1 MRIVCA
7 PDSFKHSLTAAEA
20 AAAMARGVR
29 AVWPDAEA
37 VEVPLSDGGEG
48 FTDAIA
54 DALGA
59 RVVDVPV
66 QDARGRP
73 ATGRLALA
81 GDVAAF
87 EMASASGLEA
97 IADDDRDILASDT
110 RGVGQ
115 LVRAALDAG
124 ATTLVIGLGGSATN
138 DGGAGMLAEL
148 GVRFLDAGGRV
159 LATTPAGLA
168 DLASVDATGLD
179 PRLVDARV
187 RVACDVDN
195 PLLGERG
202 ASAVFGPQKGATTPE
217 LVTRLDATLARLAEL
232 SGHAAV
238 ADAPGAGAAGGLGF
252 ALLAFAGAE
261 LVPGIELVCD
271 TVGFHDTV
279 AGADLVL
286 SGEGS
291 IDAQTLSGKTPAGVA
306 DVAGAQGVP
315 VVLFGGRVAP
325 DADALRADGRVAAI
339 VGITPDGQ
347 SLPQA
352 LANAA
357 ANLERAVA
365 DHLANRPRRTASGE
379 PAEWPQA

>member
-1 MRIVCA
+1 MRVVCA

-59 RVVDVPV
+59 RVVDIPV

-168 DLASVDATGLD
+168 DLACVDATGLD

-379 PAEWPQA
+379 PAEWPHA

>member
-59 RVVDVPV
+59 RVVDIPV

-168 DLASVDATGLD
+168 DLACVDATGLD

-195 PLLGERG
+195 PLLGDRG

-261 LVPGIELVCD
+261 LVP
-271 TVGFHDTV
+271 
-279 AGADLVL
+279 
-286 SGEGS
+286 
-291 IDAQTLSGKTPAGVA
+291 
-306 DVAGAQGVP
+306 
-315 VVLFGGRVAP
+315 
-325 DADALRADGRVAAI
+325 
-339 VGITPDGQ
+339 
-347 SLPQA
+347 
-352 LANAA
+352 
-357 ANLERAVA
+357 
-365 DHLANRPRRTASGE
+365 
-379 PAEWPQA
+379 

>member
-54 DALGA
+54 DAVGA
-59 RVVDVPV
+59 RVVDIPV

-168 DLASVDATGLD
+168 DLACVDATGLD

-195 PLLGERG
+195 PLLGDRG

-291 IDAQTLSGKTPAGVA
+291 IDAQTLAGKTPAGVA

-365 DHLANRPRRTASGE
+365 DHLANRPRRTASGG
-379 PAEWPQA
+379 PAEWPHA

>member
-59 RVVDVPV
+59 RVVDIPV

-168 DLASVDATGLD
+168 DLACVDATGLD
-179 PRLVDARV
+179 PRLVDARG

-195 PLLGERG
+195 PLLGDRG

-379 PAEWPQA
+379 PAEWPHA

>member
-59 RVVDVPV
+59 RVVDIPV

-81 GDVAAF
+81 CDVAAF

-195 PLLGERG
+195 PLLGDRG

-252 ALLAFAGAE
+252 ALLAFAGVE

-379 PAEWPQA
+379 PAEWPHA

>member
-195 PLLGERG
+195 PLLGDRG

-379 PAEWPQA
+379 PAEWPHA

>member
-59 RVVDVPV
+59 RVVDFPV

-168 DLASVDATGLD
+168 DLACVDATGLD

-195 PLLGERG
+195 PLLGDRG

-252 ALLAFAGAE
+252 ALLAFACAE

-379 PAEWPQA
+379 PAEWPHA

>member
-7 PDSFKHSLTAAEA
+7 PDSFTHPLPAADA

-59 RVVDVPV
+59 RVVDIPV

-87 EMASASGLEA
+87 EMANASGLEA
-97 IADDDRDILASDT
+97 IDDDDRDILASDT

-279 AGADLVL
+279 AGAALVL

-379 PAEWPQA
+379 PAEWPHA

>member
-1 MRIVCA
+1 MRVVCA

-59 RVVDVPV
+59 RVVDIPV

-379 PAEWPQA
+379 PAEWPHA

>member
-1 MRIVCA
+1 MKIVCA
-7 PDSFKHSLTAAEA
+7 PDSFKHSLSAAEA

-29 AVWPDAEA
+29 AAWPDAEA
-37 VEVPLSDGGEG
+37 VDVPLSDGGEG

-59 RVVDVPV
+59 RVADVPV
-66 QDARGRP
+66 LDALGRP

-148 GVRFLDAGGRV
+148 GVRFLDADARV

-202 ASAVFGPQKGATTPE
+202 ASAVFGPQKGATPE
-217 LVTRLDATLARLAEL
+217 LVARLDATLAKLAEL
-232 SGHAAV
+232 SGHADV

-271 TVGFHDTV
+271 TVGFSATV

-306 DVAGAQGVP
+306 DVAGAHGVP

-325 DADALRADGRVAAI
+325 DADALLADGRVDAI
-339 VGITPDGQ
+339 VGITPAGTP
-347 SLPQA
+347 LPEA

-365 DHLANRPRRTASGE
+365 DHLANRPR
-379 PAEWPQA
+379 

>member
-54 DALGA
+54 DAVGA
-59 RVVDVPV
+59 RVVDIPV

-168 DLASVDATGLD
+168 DLACVDATGLD

-195 PLLGERG
+195 PLLGDRG

-379 PAEWPQA
+379 PAEWPHA

>member
-59 RVVDVPV
+59 RVVDIPV

-168 DLASVDATGLD
+168 DLACVDATGLD

-379 PAEWPQA
+379 PAEWPHA

>member
-59 RVVDVPV
+59 RVVDIPV

-168 DLASVDATGLD
+168 DLACVDATGLD

-195 PLLGERG
+195 PLLGDRG

-379 PAEWPQA
+379 PAEWPHA

>member
-59 RVVDVPV
+59 RVVDIPV

-379 PAEWPQA
+379 PAEWPHA

>member
-59 RVVDVPV
+59 RVVDIPV

-73 ATGRLALA
+73 ATGRLATA

-148 GVRFLDAGGRV
+148 GVQFLDAGGRV

-168 DLASVDATGLD
+168 DLACVDATGLD

-306 DVAGAQGVP
+306 DVAGAHGVP

-379 PAEWPQA
+379 PAEWPHA